1 MRQTFFLR
9 AQPIPGESIFG
20 YLTRLGKV
28 LNYTSHSWIFDA
40 LPTRFR
46 SRSLRHLM
54 FEPDLSFLA
63 DALQLPNS
71 RLDAMRFPRSGK
83 NQYNCR
89 GQILSSRDIKAGTAY
104 YCPRCVRESG
114 THFLVWNL
122 SFVVACP
129 IHNCALVSECVNCSH
144 RFSIHSLQQNSCN
157 RCRSAIKSQSC
168 NPPLL
173 GNTIRRML
181 GKVGGISG
189 EDSAT
194 ALPDLLETADLSTAL
209 SAVLSL
215 GRAVETEYK
224 NGRTASRGA
233 IGRRLVNGFSEIE
246 NWHDS
251 IPRILAR
258 QDQKPKAKLSSRLG
272 FFRNQFMRN
281 KDKTIREMATSA
293 VARYQAQAQ
302 PRGIPPGV
310 NINDYFKL
318 ESASQLLGVTKVSLR
333 KMGARQ
339 VAPIERLKIGNFTYI
354 HKNEVDWIRLA
365 LSECMSCTEAASIL
379 GISDRHQM
387 RAIYNSHLFPHADLE
402 VMLDRR
408 ACMFQRGPIERFNE
422 RILALEVRIA
432 DPDTELPWR
441 NIKARFMSLQRT
453 SIEFHHAV
461 FSEILPPVARL
472 PDLHGLPSLLFKKT
486 ALSES
491 LFKGDCE
498 SEPKLAP
505 DTLAPK

>member
-1 MRQTFFLR
+1 M
-9 AQPIPGESIFG
+9 
-20 YLTRLGKV
+20 
-28 LNYTSHSWIFDA
+28 D
-40 LPTRFR
+40 
-46 SRSLRHLM
+46 SL
-54 FEPDLSFLA
+54 
-63 DALQLPNS
+63 
-71 RLDAMRFPRSGK
+71 K
-83 NQYNCR
+83 
-89 GQILSSRDIKAGTAY
+89 
-104 YCPRCVRESG
+104 
-114 THFLVWNL
+114 
-122 SFVVACP
+122 
-129 IHNCALVSECVNCSH
+129 
-144 RFSIHSLQQNSCN
+144 
-157 RCRSAIKSQSC
+157 
-168 NPPLL
+168 
-173 GNTIRRML
+173 
-181 GKVGGISG
+181 
-189 EDSAT
+189 
-194 ALPDLLETADLSTAL
+194 
-209 SAVLSL
+209 
-215 GRAVETEYK
+215 
-224 NGRTASRGA
+224 
-233 IGRRLVNGFSEIE
+233 IE

-318 ESASQLLGVTKVSLR
+318 ESASQILGVTKVSLR